1 MSFLK
6 KLCGS
11 KKAYKEKKLSK
22 ESISSESTKC
32 SEPAVES
39 DVFQFQ
45 EEQAF
50 PSQASCRPC
59 AGVPHKLFQHDE
71 NLKDKLVGVIVTIY
85 EGSSYDEMFREV
97 RPTTVPGERIS
108 TYSLGMSDI
117 AQLHEYLSGNS
128 AIPENQME
136 WQSLVDDVNAV
147 DADSVVFNWEC
158 CSNCGDHCFP
168 NRNSGSSR
176 RSLQSR
182 LVPRRLQNESSQS
195 ETMEFMALAL
205 SRGHTVMCSDFS
217 LKSLIYEWS
226 EQHLGPNPFVK
237 VGECSSQFQLEFVP
251 QELQHP
257 DVPQQLQVVGELC
270 REQGKAV
277 VNAMGGTIMYALDP
291 KRPRTGQ
298 YDVKILTVVTDVD
311 GGLRHVQEGMQCS
324 IGEGENM
331 KKGIAGHVTLTYP
344 SGGQLVTSMGHWIEL
359 TRINTSLESVLRTA
373 GRNFGATE
381 ADDFMRELSVLNS
394 DSERNDC
401 VQRRAQ
407 KLVHQSIPSKMKC
420 RTKF

>member
-1 MSFLK
+1 M
-6 KLCGS
+6 G
-11 KKAYKEKKLSK
+11 
-22 ESISSESTKC
+22 
-32 SEPAVES
+32 
-39 DVFQFQ
+39 
-45 EEQAF
+45 
-50 PSQASCRPC
+50 
-59 AGVPHKLFQHDE
+59 
-71 NLKDKLVGVIVTIY
+71 DKLVAVIVTIY

-108 TYSLGMSDI
+108 TYSLGMTDI
-117 AQLHEYLSGNS
+117 AQLHDYLAENS
-128 AIPENQME
+128 MIPDNQPE
-136 WQSLVDDVNAV
+136 WQSLVDDVIAV

-158 CSNCGDHCFP
+158 CSDCGDHCFP
-168 NRNSGSSR
+168 CSRNSSSR
-176 RSLQSR
+176 RPLLTSR
-182 LVPRRLQNESSQS
+182 LAPRRSQNESSQS

-237 VGECSSQFQLEFVP
+237 VGECDSQFQLEFVP
-251 QELQHP
+251 QELQHG

-277 VNAMGGTIMYALDP
+277 VNAMGGTIMYTLDP
-291 KRPRTGQ
+291 KRPRTGR
-298 YDVKILTVVTDVD
+298 YDVKVLTVVTDVD
-311 GGLRHVQEGMQCS
+311 GSLRHVQEGIQCS
-324 IGEGENM
+324 IGEGDDM

-373 GRNFGATE
+373 GHNFGAEE
-381 ADDFMRELSVLNS
+381 ADDFRREYALMDS
-394 DSERNDC
+394 DSARYEC
-401 VQRRAQ
+401 VQKRAQ
-407 KLVHQSIPSKMKC
+407 KLVHQSMPSQMKC